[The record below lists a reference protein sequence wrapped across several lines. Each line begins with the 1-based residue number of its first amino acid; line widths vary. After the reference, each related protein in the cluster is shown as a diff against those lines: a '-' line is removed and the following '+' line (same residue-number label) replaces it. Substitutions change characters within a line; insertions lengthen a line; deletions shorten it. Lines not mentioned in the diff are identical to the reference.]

1 MMLCM
6 SLQFDIMLPTTLL
19 AVTLATVLLHNK
31 YESRVKKML
40 EEREF
45 KTRDVVALVA
55 AIGLAGTVVA
65 LLPGQAIMIVYL
77 LAYSLLLFQFSYAVY
92 PKWYTSILP
101 PAFFVSLYVLLGDS
115 PYWSPF
121 VLDIFAAI
129 FVVLISIY
137 VNSLFTWKTTA
148 IFGVLIT
155 AMDII
160 QVLLTKFTVGAFEK
174 TIALNLPVAILVPV
188 IPLISVSSPPFPIF
202 PYAFSGLG
210 LGDFFFSG
218 LLAIQTMK
226 RFGGKYGLITALSIS
241 VTFFFIEMVTMTY
254 AAGYYPATVFII
266 IGWLIPVIWRTLFAR
281 TKSQ

>member
-6 SLQFDIMLPTTLL
+6 SLQFDIMLPSTLL
-19 AVTLATVLLHNK
+19 AITLVTVILHGK
-31 YESRVKKML
+31 YEARVKKL
-40 EEREF
+40 LQEREF
-45 KTRDVVALVA
+45 KTTDVVALVA

-92 PKWYTSILP
+92 PKWYTSIVP
-101 PAFFVSLYVLLGDS
+101 PAFFVSLYFLLGDS

-121 VLDIFAAI
+121 VLDLFAAI

-137 VNSLFTWKTTA
+137 VNSMFTWKTTA
-148 IFGVLIT
+148 IFGALIT

-160 QVLLTKFTVGAFEK
+160 QVLYTKFTVGAFEK
-174 TIALNLPVAILVPV
+174 TIALNLPVAILVPLV
-188 IPLISVSSPPFPIF
+188 PLIPISSPPFPIF

-226 RFGGKYGLITALSIS
+226 RFGRKFGLITALSIS
-241 VTFFFIEMVTMTY
+241 VTFFFIEMITMTY
-254 AAGYYPATVFII
+254 AGGYYPATVFII
-266 IGWLIPVIWRTLFAR
+266 IGWLIPMVGRSLLDRA
-281 TKSQ
+281 KSR